1 MLVILLGYTNNS
13 SSSSHNIIYW
23 YLFCD
28 TFLYNMIGLFVC
40 FRQRDEELDAIILSA
55 QALVSNLK
63 QLNSLNKSGSQDSQ
77 DEVDNLQTASLLAL
91 FVSDHFGGSDR
102 GAIVE
107 RTRKSVSGS
116 NYNKPFVCTC
126 STGSSTSINAATEP
140 VVNPIENI
148 DLSKI
153 SEKSLDSI
161 KKRRN
166 SIIVPI
172 GSVQYGVCRHRALL
186 FKVSSVAIFII
197 SFVYMHF
204 RM

>member
-1 MLVILLGYTNNS
+1 MLVILLGYTNSS
-13 SSSSHNIIYW
+13 SSSSHYIIYW

-28 TFLYNMIGLFVC
+28 TFLDNMNGLFVC

-63 QLNSLNKSGSQDSQ
+63 QLNSLNKSGSQ

>member
-1 MLVILLGYTNNS
+1 MLVILLGFTNNS

-28 TFLYNMIGLFVC
+28 TFLYNVIGLFVC

-63 QLNSLNKSGSQDSQ
+63 QLNSLNKSGSQ

-148 DLSKI
+148 NLSKI

-172 GSVQYGVCRHRALL
+172 GPVQYGVCRHRALL
-186 FKVSSVAIFII
+186 FKYLCDHMDPPVPC
-197 SFVYMHF
+197 
-204 RM
+204 

>member
-1 MLVILLGYTNNS
+1 MLVILLGYTNSSSSS
-13 SSSSHNIIYW
+13 SSSSHYVIYW

-28 TFLYNMIGLFVC
+28 TFLDNMIGLFVC

-63 QLNSLNKSGSQDSQ
+63 QLNSLNKSGSQ